1 MDRLRISTQDALALI
16 ERDES
21 QIWDQKSAE
30 SAGDVV
36 QKIAVALAN
45 ADGGEFALG
54 IRDAKQGQGID
65 RWAGYASIEDSNY
78 VHQVLARD
86 VVPPIDYSYTYLE
99 VDGEEQRG
107 LVLLVNVPKSPNV
120 HYTSA
125 RKCFV
130 RRSAASEERKGQ
142 SIADLELSKGAMS
155 YEDQVLPD
163 YKFDEWSQEPELAR
177 FLSEYNPKSTPENLA
192 RRERL
197 SDPKTDDMKA
207 AAAILF
213 ASHPSGVVPKR
224 CAIKIARYNTAQ
236 DPTREN
242 LDGTPVTV
250 VGPARELIEQAIEK
264 ATAIINSVSVLEP
277 DGTFTPMEYPPEAL
291 KEIIVNAVIHRD
303 YNVSDDVL
311 VSIFDNRVEVRS
323 PGGLPGHM
331 TLDLL
336 FTERASRNT
345 KILRLLNGYADPP
358 NQDFGEGLTTVR
370 ESMAAARLRE
380 PRFSVEGNYFVAVLP
395 HERLARPEEIVMEYL
410 GTHAEIT
417 NKIGRSLT
425 GITSENTM
433 KEVFY
438 TLRDAAKIERV
449 PGKNGNKAAWRK
461 VP

>member
-1 MDRLRISTQDALALI
+1 MDRQKISKDDALALI

-30 SAGDVV
+30 SGGDVV
-36 QKIAVALAN
+36 QKIGVALAN
-45 ADGGEFALG
+45 ADGGEFVLG
-54 IRDAKQGQGID
+54 IRDARQAQALD
-65 RWAGYASIEDSNY
+65 RWEGYPTIEDSNY
-78 VHQVLARD
+78 VHQALGRD
-86 VVPPIDYSYTYLE
+86 VVPPVDYGYTYLE
-99 VDGEEQRG
+99 IEGEESRG
-107 LVLLVNVPKSPNV
+107 LALLVSVPKSPDV

-125 RKCFV
+125 KKCFV

-142 SIADLELSKGAMS
+142 AIADLQLSKGAKS
-155 YEDQVLPD
+155 YEDQILSD
-163 YKFDEWSQEPELAR
+163 YKFDEWSEEPELAR
-177 FLSEYNPKSTPENLA
+177 FLSEYNPKSTPELLA

-197 SDPKTDDMKA
+197 SDGSSNEMKVA
-207 AAAILF
+207 AAVLF

-236 DPTREN
+236 EPTREN
-242 LDGTPVTV
+242 LAGTPLTV
-250 VGPARELIEQAIEK
+250 AGPARVLIDDAIEK
-264 ATAIINSVSVLEP
+264 ATQIINSVSVLEP
-277 DGTFTPMEYPPEAL
+277 DGTFTPMQYPPEAL

-336 FTERASRNT
+336 FEERASRNT

-380 PRFSVEGNYFVAVLP
+380 PRFSVQGNYFVAVLP

-410 GTHAEIT
+410 ASHQEIT

-438 TLRDAAKIERV
+438 SLRDAGKIERV
-449 PGKNGNKAAWRK
+449 PGKNGNKAAWQPVK
-461 VP
+461 